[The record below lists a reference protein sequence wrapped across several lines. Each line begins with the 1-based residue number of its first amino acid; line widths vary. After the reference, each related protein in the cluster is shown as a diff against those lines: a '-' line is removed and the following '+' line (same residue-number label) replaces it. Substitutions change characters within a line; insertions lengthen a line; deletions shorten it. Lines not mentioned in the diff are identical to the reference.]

1 MPVCRMRADRGVP
14 TLILFSLLLSMPA
27 FSGDLFVQTDVE
39 PYVVVSTYDKRV
51 NIGSVATAGDVK
63 GSFSFY
69 VESNANIVILS
80 SIVTHLYK
88 DNDPASELAKPIRVK
103 HGIGMRV
110 EPEAAEPINGASL
123 FVPYAGTETYNK
135 PEGLFEG
142 YKTIPI
148 NLKSTQSN
156 GLFSQDIALHTTWT
170 QDNQARPAGTYGGY
184 VVLYVM
190 VSN

>member
-1 MPVCRMRADRGVP
+1 MRASISANRVVP
-14 TLILFSLLLSMPA
+14 TLILFSLLLSTPV

-39 PYVVVSTYDKRV
+39 PYVVVNTYEKRV

-69 VESNANIVILS
+69 VESNADIVILR

-88 DNDPASELAKPIRVK
+88 DSDPTNEARKPIRVK

-110 EPEAAEPINGASL
+110 EPEAAEPINGGSL
-123 FVPYAGTETYNK
+123 FVPYAGAEAYNK
-135 PEGLFEG
+135 PEGLFQG
-142 YKTIPI
+142 YKTAPI
-148 NLKSTQSN
+148 NLKSTQAN
-156 GLFSQDIALHTTWT
+156 GLFSQDIALHVTWT
-170 QDNQARPAGTYGGY
+170 QDNQVKPAGTYGGY